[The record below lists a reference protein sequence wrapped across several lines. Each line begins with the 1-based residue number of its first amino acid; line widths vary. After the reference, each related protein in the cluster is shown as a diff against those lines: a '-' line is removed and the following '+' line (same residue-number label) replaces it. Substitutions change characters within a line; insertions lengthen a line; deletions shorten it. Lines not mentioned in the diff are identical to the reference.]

1 MSFADKVVIVTG
13 ASSGIGA
20 AVAIKFAEE
29 AANVVLVA
37 RNQAKLKEV
46 LKKCEGHRGKAVTVI
61 ADVTKNEDIKKII
74 AQTINQFGKIDIL
87 VNNAGVGGLAAV
99 WDTKAMEVFDKV
111 IATNLRSVVY
121 LTNLAAPY
129 LIKTKG
135 NVVNISSIAAVDVI
149 TTEHFAY
156 CTSKAGLDHF
166 MRSAALDFAPKGVRI
181 NSVNPGPVRTD
192 FAENLGVGKSEADKF
207 WEMTR
212 EATALDRISE
222 PDEIADLVLFLAS
235 DKARAITGSS
245 YITDNGCL
253 LRRPFKAL

>member
-46 LKKCEGHRGKAVTVI
+46 LKKCEGHRGKAITVI

-87 VNNAGVGGLAAV
+87 VNNAGIGGLAAV
-99 WDTKAMEVFDKV
+99 WDAKAMEVFDKV